1 MDIDKE
7 KVDKLRKGESYFKT
21 IDNEDVYKAVT
32 SGCLVPTTDVSNIE
46 RCDSVIICVPT
57 PLGKHKEPDTKY
69 IESTMDSIIPYI
81 KKGTLVV
88 LESTTYP
95 GCTREMIK
103 HRIEK
108 EKNYKCG
115 SEVYVGYSP
124 EREDPGNEDSN
135 VCKVPKVI
143 SGETRECVEKVKEL
157 YGKICMDLIP
167 VSTLETAEAVKLTEN
182 IFRCV
187 NIALVNEL
195 KIIYQK
201 MGISIYEVIDAAKT
215 KPYGFMAFYP
225 GPGLGGHCIPI
236 DPYYL
241 SWKAK
246 ENSTN
251 ARFIELAGEINNLM
265 PGWVVTTLIDELNA
279 RKKSVN
285 GARILV
291 MGLAYKKNIDDD
303 RESPAY
309 PIIEELRRLGG
320 EVKFHDPM
328 INEIPTTRKYNILRG
343 ESYATLKDI

>member
-1 MDIDKE
+1 MQGTKSHIRRDKRMR
-7 KVDKLRKGESYFKT
+7 RKGKGIVWQNLY
-21 IDNEDVYKAVT
+21 
-32 SGCLVPTTDVSNIE
+32 GP
-46 RCDSVIICVPT
+46 DSS
-57 PLGKHKEPDTKY
+57 KY
-69 IESTMDSIIPYI
+69 I
-81 KKGTLVV
+81 
-88 LESTTYP
+88 
-95 GCTREMIK
+95 
-103 HRIEK
+103 
-108 EKNYKCG
+108 
-115 SEVYVGYSP
+115 
-124 EREDPGNEDSN
+124 
-135 VCKVPKVI
+135 
-143 SGETRECVEKVKEL
+143 
-157 YGKICMDLIP
+157 
-167 VSTLETAEAVKLTEN
+167 ETAEAVKLTEN

-328 INEIPTTRKYNILRG
+328 INEIPTTRKYNTKRVK
-343 ESYATLKDI
+343 SRATLKRHMMLI